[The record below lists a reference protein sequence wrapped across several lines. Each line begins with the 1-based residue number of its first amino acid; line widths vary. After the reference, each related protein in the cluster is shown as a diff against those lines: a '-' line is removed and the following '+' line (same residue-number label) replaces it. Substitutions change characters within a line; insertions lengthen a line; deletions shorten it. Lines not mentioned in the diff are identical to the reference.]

1 MEIERSEEGEDEEE
15 KAEDIK
21 APRTLSPVPRAPST
35 EDLWAPNAA
44 VLNLTACSHPPGQRT
59 AYTMG
64 GRHTGQSH
72 SGISGSTTAAAGHN
86 KAMGK
91 DKQTSPS
98 GVVQATLGD
107 VVQTS
112 PGRDVQ
118 TSPGDGELASLG
130 DTQLAAGSLP
140 PGSGGGSS
148 G

>member
-64 GRHTGQSH
+64 G
-72 SGISGSTTAAAGHN
+72 
-86 KAMGK
+86 
-91 DKQTSPS
+91 
-98 GVVQATLGD
+98 
-107 VVQTS
+107 
-112 PGRDVQ
+112 
-118 TSPGDGELASLG
+118 
-130 DTQLAAGSLP
+130 DTQAKATAGKSTEALCTQRH
-140 PGSGGGSS
+140 SVHQALRRYAR
-148 G
+148 